1 MAKEF
6 LKLEENHLDKLYNDM
21 LRQHSLC
28 TNIISVE
35 NFAEDVIM
43 DRRKVYHD
51 IEKYQEDELI
61 KDIKLHND
69 NTEKPKDDYYNYV
82 NSSWLKKQQEIL
94 DKSKL
99 PFIKVDSFRIK
110 QQEVYSSII
119 LTLNNY
125 LEVNSG
131 TEYVNNIRRFCYSCV
146 NVVEFSPEPNIK
158 YCVDLIDKFIQTNDL
173 YGLLGSMNSC
183 DLINNRCPIYSFLM
197 PEETNAQKYNM
208 YISLPNCSLPVY
220 SFYFKYPNDS
230 KKTKKLK
237 QTIMSKYRKY
247 IHDVFTISLGSS
259 HMYNPQDVIDVETEI
274 INTYFMKLPGSS
286 ENTQLLTSKVSHLDY
301 DFDYEKFCK
310 NIYYKGNS
318 IPKKFRAY
326 NKYYIKN
333 IMRVLN
339 NEWNTKKWITFWYYV
354 HFNSVIQ
361 FSKHRD
367 VWFQFN
373 QYELRNITEKRGI
386 EYYIC
391 GLSFAYNNL
400 ITQLMNVLHPKV
412 EETEYVKKLFKD
424 IQYIFKDIITNNT
437 WMSSPAK
444 KEALRKLRDIQLI
457 IGSPPLIVKDPDV
470 TYSETNYWRNL
481 IDVSIYRAKMFTFL
495 NGKEIAYIPTIDW
508 DIYALTG
515 QQSYI
520 VNAFYTAN
528 QNSIFIPHAILSK
541 PFVDLTNRGIEY
553 NLAYIGFTLSH
564 EISHSLDSIGSQYDY
579 KGNLKNWWTPRD
591 KKIFDTKVN
600 GIIQQYKKAAMD
612 DGLYIDP
619 SISVGEDLAD
629 INGFRL
635 IEQYLVNY
643 QLKNRDTSFIKLL
656 SFKALY
662 LYYAIQSRQA
672 IVSKAIYLNSLINPH
687 PLEKYR
693 VNCVLSRSEFFKHIY
708 EIKRGDR
715 MYSNYEQFW

>member
-1 MAKEF
+1 MATKF

-21 LRQHSLC
+21 LRERSEC
-28 TNIISVE
+28 ANIISGE
-35 NFAEDVIM
+35 NFAEDVII
-43 DRRKVYHD
+43 DSRKVYHD
-51 IEKYQEDELI
+51 IEQHQEEEIL
-61 KDIKLHND
+61 KDIKIHMETD
-69 NTEKPKDDYYNYV
+69 KEPQEDFYNYV
-82 NSSWLKKQQEIL
+82 NGNWLKKQQEIL

-131 TEYVNNIRRFCYSCV
+131 TKYVKNVRRFCYSCM
-146 NVVEFSPEPNIK
+146 NVKEFSPEPNIK
-158 YCVDLIDKFIQTNDL
+158 YCVDLINKFIQKNDL

-208 YISLPNCSLPVY
+208 YISLPNFSLPVY
-220 SFYFKYPNDS
+220 SFYFKYSDDTE
-230 KKTKKLK
+230 KTKKIK
-237 QTIMSKYRKY
+237 KTIMEKYKKY
-247 IHDVFTISLGSS
+247 IHDVFTIAFGSS
-259 HMYNPQDVIDVETEI
+259 HGYNPQDVIDVEIEM
-274 INTYFMKLPGSS
+274 INTYFMKLPESTDT
-286 ENTQLLTSKVSHLDY
+286 TQLLSSNAAYLEY
-301 DFDYEKFCK
+301 DFDYKKFCK
-310 NIYYKGNS
+310 NIYYSEKS
-318 IPKKFRAY
+318 TPKKFRAY

-333 IMRVLN
+333 IMNILN
-339 NEWNTKKWITFWYYV
+339 KEWTTKKWITFWYYV

-361 FSKHRD
+361 LSKYRD

-373 QYELRNITEKRGI
+373 QYDLRNITKKHSM

-400 ITQLMNVLHPKV
+400 ITQLMNVLDPRTD
-412 EETEYVKKLFKD
+412 ETEYVKKLFND
-424 IQYIFKDIITNNT
+424 IRYIFKDIIKNNT
-437 WMSSPAK
+437 WMSGSAK
-444 KEALRKLRDIQLI
+444 KEALRKIKDITLI
-457 IGSPPLIVKDPDV
+457 VGSPPLIVKDPDV
-470 TYSETNYWRNL
+470 TYSETNYWKNL
-481 IDVSIYRAKMFTFL
+481 IDASIYRAKMFSFL
-495 NGKEIAYIPTIDW
+495 NGKEIAYVPTVDW
-508 DIYALTG
+508 DIYGLTG

-528 QNSIFIPHAILSK
+528 QNSIFIPHVILSK
-541 PFVDLTNRGIEY
+541 PFVDLTNRGVEY
-553 NLAYIGFTLSH
+553 NLAYIGFTLAH
-564 EISHSLDSIGSQYDY
+564 EISHSLDSIGSQYDH
-579 KGNLKNWWTPRD
+579 KGNLKNWWTPHD
-591 KKIFDTKVN
+591 KKIFDSKVD
-600 GIIQQYKKAAMD
+600 GIIQQYKRAAKD
-612 DGLYIDP
+612 DGLIIDP

-635 IEQYLVNY
+635 IEQYLINY

-662 LYYAIQSRQA
+662 IYYAIQSRQA

-693 VNCVLSRSEFFKHIY
+693 VNCVLSRSTFFKHIY
-708 EIKRGDR
+708 EIKKGDK
-715 MYSNYEQFW
+715 MYSNYKQFW